1 MGDGGEH
8 DPYVPREQRD
18 KILKAER
25 ELIGVEPDA
34 LNALAISGGG
44 IRSASFALGI
54 MQALVSGGVMKHIH
68 YLSTVSGGGFVGAS
82 LTWFLK
88 RGLPQGPAGTE
99 VDNFPFGTRGSS
111 RLDRG
116 AGRNRILDYIRQ
128 HANYLVPTPGI
139 DVLSLV
145 AVVLRAML
153 VSLFVY
159 FCLLTIAMFVLWT
172 IRFFDDSIPRAL
184 GLSSIPN
191 LALLAALSGVGA
203 FVALSFVYSV
213 LTRLALRG
221 NTYAARTA
229 AQKGFGRLLQISAI
243 LALLGTLPLISELI
257 ALTYMAV
264 TGGLSTA
271 TGAVLGFLEF
281 RRQQR
286 AKPGADGDG
295 NLAPLRAQLGAFLLL
310 YGLAIGAFAIA
321 QLSMSRGSALAG
333 MVLMGLIALCGV
345 IGLAVNLNYLGLH
358 RMYRD
363 RLMELFMPN
372 HETVADGHWAQASDA
387 DDACID
393 QMCRDD
399 DGGFVA
405 PYHIVNTNVV
415 LVDSPNSP
423 YRGRGGDSFILSPL
437 YCGSEATGWCESGYY
452 MRHQKKRKPPTGR
465 GMTLS
470 TAMAISGAALNPN
483 TGVGGRGL
491 TRSRVVSTLMAV
503 LSLRLGYWAPNPKH
517 NRFWMHWLNYPNF
530 LNPGLRGGVL
540 SGDLR
545 EDRQL
550 VELSDGGH
558 FENLAVYELIRRRV
572 KFIIISDGGADPMF
586 RFEDLGNL
594 AERVRVDFGAK
605 ISFDDPGYDLASL
618 QKGSADT
625 QSKTQRDQ
633 YDLAKRGF
641 AIGSV
646 RYLGDPRDQPSGR
659 IIYFKTTM
667 IAGLSPD
674 IYAYKSVNRAFPD
687 ESTGDQFFDEA
698 QFEAYRELGYHLG
711 WQWLDDNR
719 QAQWWKPPM
728 SSSAPAASARNDRA
742 QRGSVG
748 GASGGSVGTTAVS
761 GDGSSEAQDA

>member
-1 MGDGGEH
+1 MANGGEAVH
-8 DPYVPREQRD
+8 DPYVPREQHD
-18 KILKAER
+18 TILKAEL
-25 ELIGVEPDA
+25 ELIGVEPDE

-68 YLSTVSGGGFVGAS
+68 YLSTVSGGGFVGSS

-99 VDNFPFGTRGSS
+99 ADNFPFGTRSSS
-111 RLDRG
+111 RLHKG
-116 AGRNRILDYIRQ
+116 AGCNKILDYIRQ
-128 HANYLVPTPGI
+128 HANYLVPTPSI
-139 DVLSLV
+139 DATSLV

-159 FCLLTIAMFVLWT
+159 FCLLTIAMFVLST
-172 IRFFDDSIPRAL
+172 IRFFDESIPRAL
-184 GLSSIPN
+184 GFSSVPN
-191 LALLAALSGVGA
+191 LALLAALWGVGA
-203 FVALSFVYSV
+203 FVALSFLYSM
-213 LTRLALRG
+213 LTRLALGG

-229 AQKGFGRLLQISAI
+229 AQKGLGRLLQISAI

-257 ALTYMAV
+257 ALTYMAA

-271 TGAVLGFLEF
+271 AGAVLGFLEF
-281 RRQQR
+281 RRQQQE
-286 AKPGADGDG
+286 KPGGDDGG
-295 NLAPLRAQLGAFLLL
+295 SLAPLRAQLGAFLLL
-310 YGLAIGAFAIA
+310 YGLALGAFAVA
-321 QLSMSRGSALAG
+321 QLSTSHGSEFAG
-333 MVLMGLIALCGV
+333 MVLLSLITLCGL

-372 HETVADGHWAQASDA
+372 HETITDGHWARASEA
-387 DDACID
+387 DGACID

-399 DGGFVA
+399 KGGFVA
-405 PYHIVNTNVV
+405 PYHIVNANVV

-423 YRGRGGDSFILSPL
+423 YRGRGGDCFILSPL
-437 YCGSEATGWCESGYY
+437 YCGSEATGWCESRHY
-452 MRHQKKRKPPTGR
+452 MKHQKKGRPPTGR

-503 LSLRLGYWAPNPKH
+503 LNLRLGYWAPNPKQ
-517 NRFWMHWLNYPNF
+517 NRSWMHWLNYPNF

-572 KFIIISDGGADPMF
+572 TFIIISDGGADPNF
-586 RFEDLGNL
+586 QFEDLGNL
-594 AERVRVDFGAK
+594 TERVRVDFGAK
-605 ISFDDPGYDLASL
+605 ISFDDPAYDLASL

-625 QSKTQRDQ
+625 QSETQRKK

-641 AIGSV
+641 AIGSI
-646 RYLGDPRDQPSGR
+646 RYLGDPRDHPSGR

-667 IAGLSPD
+667 IAELPPD
-674 IYAYKSVNRAFPD
+674 IYAYKSAHRAFPD

-711 WQWLDDNR
+711 WQWLEDNKQKR
-719 QAQWWKPPM
+719 WWKPSM
-728 SSSAPAASARNDRA
+728 SF
-742 QRGSVG
+742 
-748 GASGGSVGTTAVS
+748 
-761 GDGSSEAQDA
+761 

>member
-1 MGDGGEH
+1 MGDGGEVAH
-8 DPYVPREQRD
+8 DPYVSRKQRD
-18 KILKAER
+18 KILQAEL
-25 ELIGVEPDA
+25 ELIGAEPDE

-68 YLSTVSGGGFVGAS
+68 YLSTVSGGGYVGSS

-88 RGLPQGPAGTE
+88 AGLPEGPAGTQ
-99 VDNFPFGTRGSS
+99 VDNFPFGTRSSS
-111 RLDRG
+111 RLDTD

-139 DVLSLV
+139 DASSVV
-145 AVVLRAML
+145 AVALRAML

-184 GLSSIPN
+184 GLSSVPN
-191 LALLAALSGVGA
+191 LALLAALGGGGA
-203 FVALSFVYSV
+203 FVALSFVYS
-213 LTRLALRG
+213 LFTRLVLRG
-221 NTYAARTA
+221 NTYTARTG
-229 AQKGFGRLLQISAI
+229 AQKVFGHLLKTSAV
-243 LALLGTLPLISELI
+243 LALLGTLPLISGLI
-257 ALTYMAV
+257 ELTYMAV

-281 RRQQR
+281 RRQQQE
-286 AKPGADGDG
+286 KPGGDG
-295 NLAPLRAQLGAFLLL
+295 GGNPAPLRAQLGAFLLL

-321 QLSMSRGSALAG
+321 EFSMRGSSELAS
-333 MVLMGLIALCGV
+333 MVLMLLITLSGL

-372 HETVADGHWAQASDA
+372 RKTIVDGHWAPASEA
-387 DDACID
+387 DGACID
-393 QMCRDD
+393 RMCRDD
-399 DGGFVA
+399 EGGFVA

-437 YCGSEATGWCESGYY
+437 YCGREATGWCESAYY
-452 MRHQKKRKPPTGR
+452 MKRQKKGQPPTGR
-465 GMTLS
+465 GMTLP
-470 TAMAISGAALNPN
+470 TAMAISGAAVNPN

-503 LSLRLGYWAPNPKH
+503 LNLRLGYWAPNPRPS
-517 NRFWMHWLNYPNF
+517 RFRMDWLKNYPNF
-530 LNPGLRGGVL
+530 LVPGLRGGVL

-545 EDRQL
+545 EDGQL

-558 FENLAVYELIRRRV
+558 FENLAAYELIRRRV
-572 KFIIISDGGADPMF
+572 KFIIISDGGADPNF
-586 RFEDLGNL
+586 QFEDLGNL

-605 ISFDDPGYDLASL
+605 ISFDDRDYDLASL
-618 QKGSADT
+618 QKGSADM
-625 QSKTQRDQ
+625 QSRTQRDK

-641 AIGSV
+641 AIGRI
-646 RYLGDPRDQPSGR
+646 RYLGDPRKQPSGV
-659 IIYFKTTM
+659 IVYFKTTM
-667 IAGLSPD
+667 TAGLSPD
-674 IYAYKSVNRAFPD
+674 LYAYKSAHRAFPD
-687 ESTGDQFFDEA
+687 ESTADQFFDEA

-711 WQWLDDNR
+711 WQWLESNEKML
-719 QAQWWKPPM
+719 WWKP
-728 SSSAPAASARNDRA
+728 
-742 QRGSVG
+742 
-748 GASGGSVGTTAVS
+748 
-761 GDGSSEAQDA
+761 QDA